1 MEPINVDGLKY
12 TQEDIE
18 FHFRQIM
25 LALGLDLS
33 DPSLKETPHRV
44 AKMLVNETCNGL
56 FRGAPKITTFEFEEG
71 ASRDLIIIE
80 NIPFASMCEHHFVPF
95 IGTAT
100 VAYLPKDKYMGLSKA
115 ARALDYFAA
124 RPQVQE
130 RLTASVAD
138 FLYEK
143 LDAKGILVMVT
154 AEHMCMSTRGVK
166 KHGSNTIT
174 TAIRGEIDK
183 QEVLASIQL
192 KR

>member
-1 MEPINVDGLKY
+1 MESNVDGLEYSK
-12 TQEDIE
+12 ENIE

-25 LALGLDLS
+25 MSLGLDLT
-33 DPSLKETPHRV
+33 DPSLKETPARV
-44 AKMLVNETCNGL
+44 AKMMVYETCSGL
-56 FRGAPKITTFEFEEG
+56 FSDPPKVTTFEFEDG

-80 NIPFASMCEHHFVPF
+80 DIKFSSMCEHHFVPF
-95 IGTAT
+95 IGKVT

-115 ARALDYFAA
+115 ARVVDYFAA

-130 RLTASVAD
+130 RLTAQVAD
-138 FLYEK
+138 FLMDK
-143 LDAKGILVMVT
+143 LDPKGVLVMVT

-183 QEVLASIQL
+183 QEVISSIQL